1 VGPEYKPVPGFCSEP
16 VPSSGTLIPVLRL
29 SHNVTIPDDE
39 LVFTAIRAQGAGGQ
53 NVNKVAT
60 AVQLRF
66 DAAASTSLPN
76 DCKQRLLAMSDQR
89 ITSGGVIVIKSQESR
104 SQARN
109 KELALE
115 RLAELIES
123 AMIVPKR
130 RVKTKPSRSV
140 RAKRLDAKTRHGRLK
155 KLRTQIDD

>member
-1 VGPEYKPVPGFCSEP
+1 M
-16 VPSSGTLIPVLRL
+16 LHL
-29 SHNVTIPDDE
+29 SNKLTIPDDE

-66 DAAASTSLPN
+66 DAAASPSLP
-76 DCKQRLLAMSDQR
+76 DACRQRLLALSDQR
-89 ITSGGVIVIKSQESR
+89 ITADGVIVIKSQESR

-109 KELALE
+109 KEIALE

-123 AMIVPKR
+123 AMVSPKR
-130 RVKTKPSRSV
+130 RVKTRPSRSV
-140 RAKRLDAKTRHGRLK
+140 RKKRLDDKTRRGRLK
-155 KLRTQIDD
+155 KARTHIED

>member
-1 VGPEYKPVPGFCSEP
+1 M
-16 VPSSGTLIPVLRL
+16 LAL

-53 NVNKVAT
+53 NVNKVST

-66 DAAASTSLPN
+66 DAAGSPSLP
-76 DCKQRLLAMSDQR
+76 DEVRQRLLAISDQR
-89 ITSGGVIVIKSQESR
+89 ITTDGVVVIKSQESR

-109 KELALE
+109 KEIALE

-123 AMIVPKR
+123 AMVKPKR
-130 RVKTKPSRSV
+130 RVKTKPSRAA
-140 RAKRLDAKTRHGRLK
+140 RAKRVDSKTRHGRLK
-155 KLRTQIDD
+155 RLRSRIED

>member
-1 VGPEYKPVPGFCSEP
+1 M
-16 VPSSGTLIPVLRL
+16 LRI
-29 SHNVTIPDDE
+29 SKDVTIPDDE

-66 DAAASTSLPN
+66 DAAASPSLPA
-76 DCKQRLLAMSDQR
+76 DCRQRLLALSDQH
-89 ITSGGVIVIKSQESR
+89 ITAGGVIVIKSQELR

-115 RLAELIES
+115 RLAELIS
-123 AMIVPKR
+123 VAMVKPRHRVPTR
-130 RVKTKPSRSV
+130 PSKSV
-140 RAKRLDAKTRHGRLK
+140 RERRLDAKTRRGRLK
-155 KLRTQIDD
+155 KERSHIED

>member
-1 VGPEYKPVPGFCSEP
+1 M
-16 VPSSGTLIPVLRL
+16 LRL
-29 SHNVTIPDDE
+29 SNNVTIPDDE

-53 NVNKVAT
+53 NVNKVST

-66 DAAASTSLPN
+66 DAAASPSLPD
-76 DCKQRLLAMSDQR
+76 DCRQRLLTISDQR

-109 KELALE
+109 RELALE

-123 AMIVPKR
+123 AMISPKR
-130 RVKTKPSRSV
+130 RVKTRPSRSV
-140 RAKRLDAKTRHGRLK
+140 RQKRLDTKTRRGRLK
-155 KLRTQIDD
+155 KERARIDD

>member
-1 VGPEYKPVPGFCSEP
+1 M
-16 VPSSGTLIPVLRL
+16 LRL
-29 SHNVTIPDDE
+29 SQNVTIPDDE

-53 NVNKVAT
+53 NVNKVST

-66 DAAASTSLPN
+66 DVTASSSLPD
-76 DCKQRLLAMSDQR
+76 DCKRRLLSTSDQR
-89 ITSGGVIVIKSQESR
+89 ITAGGIIVIKSQESR

-109 KELALE
+109 KEIALE
-115 RLAELIES
+115 RLAEMLEG

-140 RAKRLDAKTRHGRLK
+140 REKRLDAKARHGRLK
-155 KLRTQIDD
+155 KLRSRVED

>member
-1 VGPEYKPVPGFCSEP
+1 
-16 VPSSGTLIPVLRL
+16 VLRL
-29 SHNVTIPDDE
+29 SNNVTIPDDE
-39 LVFTAIRAQGAGGQ
+39 LVFTAIRAQGSGGQ

-66 DAAASTSLPN
+66 DVAASPSLP
-76 DCKQRLLAMSDQR
+76 DDFRQRLLALRDQR
-89 ITSGGVIVIKSQESR
+89 MTTGGVIVIKSQESR

-109 KELALE
+109 KEIALE

-130 RVKTKPSRSV
+130 RVKTRPSKRV
-140 RAKRLDAKTRHGRLK
+140 RKKRVDAKTRHGRLK
-155 KLRTQIDD
+155 KLRTHVED

>member
-1 VGPEYKPVPGFCSEP
+1 
-16 VPSSGTLIPVLRL
+16 VLCL
-29 SHNVTIPDDE
+29 SNNVTIPDDE

-66 DAAASTSLPN
+66 DAAASPSLPD
-76 DCKQRLLAMSDQR
+76 DCRQRLLALSDQR
-89 ITSGGVIVIKSQESR
+89 ITAGGVIVIKSQESR

-109 KELALE
+109 KENALE

-123 AMIVPKR
+123 AMVKPKR
-130 RVKTKPSRSV
+130 RVKTRPSKSV
-140 RAKRLDAKTRHGRLK
+140 HKKRLDAKTRRGRLK
-155 KLRTQIDD
+155 KARTHIEE

>member
-1 VGPEYKPVPGFCSEP
+1 
-16 VPSSGTLIPVLRL
+16 VLRL
-29 SHNVTIPDDE
+29 PNTVEIPDDE

-66 DAAASTSLPN
+66 DAAASPSLPD
-76 DCKQRLLAMSDQR
+76 DCKQRLLALRDQR
-89 ITSGGVIVIKSQESR
+89 ITAGGVIVIKSQESR

-109 KELALE
+109 KEIALE
-115 RLAELIES
+115 RLAALIES

-130 RVKTKPSRSV
+130 RVETKPSRSV

-155 KLRTQIDD
+155 KLRTRIED

>member
-1 VGPEYKPVPGFCSEP
+1 M
-16 VPSSGTLIPVLRL
+16 LIL

-53 NVNKVAT
+53 NVNKVST

-66 DAAASTSLPN
+66 DAAASPSLP
-76 DCKQRLLAMSDQR
+76 DEYRQRLLAISDQR
-89 ITSGGVIVIKSQESR
+89 ITAGGVIVIKSQESR

-109 KELALE
+109 KEIALE

-123 AMIVPKR
+123 AMIKPKR
-130 RVKTKPSRSV
+130 RVKTKPSRAA
-140 RAKRLDAKTRHGRLK
+140 RAKRVDSKTRHGRLK
-155 KLRTQIDD
+155 RLRARIDD